1 MMLANWVLDR
11 LATAGK
17 CMIFI
22 LFPYF
27 YCSDQFLKYFFFK
40 LLFKGNLYYEVQ

>member
-22 LFPYF
+22 FVSLFLLQR
-27 YCSDQFLKYFFFK
+27 SILKIIFLK
-40 LLFKGNLYYEVQ
+40 LLFKGNLYYEMQ